1 MQTTYSE
8 SELFENFDALFETYD
23 LDSELDVFELGRFQF
38 IKKKKAKHELRAL
51 FIALWKLALKQSFPE
66 QCESCFTSYLQEN
79 KLDVD
84 GAGNATTMFR
94 SIEVYN
100 TLLAEH
106 GTKNFSGVAE
116 FLTSQLVAD
125 AKRKQHITLKLA
137 LTIRSTY
144 NMLFEKLI

>member
-8 SELFENFDALFETYD
+8 SELFDNFDALCETYD
-23 LDSELDVFELGRFQF
+23 LNAELDVFEFGKFQF
-38 IKKKKAKHELRAL
+38 FKKKKAKHELRAL
-51 FIALWKLALKQSFPE
+51 FVALWKLALKQSFPDQSE
-66 QCESCFTSYLQEN
+66 DFFQNYLQKK

-84 GAGNATTMFR
+84 AAGNATTMFR

-106 GTKNFSGVAE
+106 GIKNFSGVAD
-116 FLTSQLVAD
+116 FLTCQLIAD

-137 LTIRSTY
+137 LSIRSTY
-144 NMLFEKLI
+144 NMVFQRLI

>member
-8 SELFENFDALFETYD
+8 AELFENFNALFATYD
-23 LDSELDVFELGRFQF
+23 LNAELDVFKLGRFQF
-38 IKKKKAKHELRAL
+38 LRKKKAKHELQAL

-66 QCESCFTSYLQEN
+66 DSENYFLRYLQEK

-84 GAGNATTMFR
+84 NAGNATTMYR

-100 TLLAEH
+100 TLLTEH
-106 GTKNFSGVAE
+106 GTRNFSSVAD
-116 FLTSQLVAD
+116 FLTNQIVTDSD
-125 AKRKQHITLKLA
+125 RKQHITLKLA

-144 NMLFEKLI
+144 NMIFEKLF